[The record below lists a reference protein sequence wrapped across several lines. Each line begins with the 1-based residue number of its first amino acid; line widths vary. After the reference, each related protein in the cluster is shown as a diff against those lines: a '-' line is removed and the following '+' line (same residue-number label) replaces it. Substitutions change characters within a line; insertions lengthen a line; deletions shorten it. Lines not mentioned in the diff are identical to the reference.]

1 MSFKIIVDSCCDLT
15 SGQFLQGSFLRVPLT
30 ISLGGEE
37 IVYNETFD
45 QTHLLLLM
53 RENSLPPK
61 TACPS
66 PAQYLDAFAQAQA
79 DDTTVEEVRH
89 V

>member
-15 SGQFLQGSFLRVPLT
+15 ATQLREGPFIRVPLV
-30 ISLGGEE
+30 ISVGGED
-37 IVYNETFD
+37 IVDDDTFD
-45 QTHLLLLM
+45 QTHLLMLM

-66 PAQYLDAFAQAQA
+66 PSMYLEQFLKDG
-79 DDTTVEEVRH
+79 DSYVI
-89 V
+89 